1 MAIIDAAR
9 IMRLLTAYEP
19 FLAFDPAERIFP
31 ASAEEFLDH
40 QGRESWAASPSHQ
53 RGTAVLLAPSS
64 AMTFA
69 AADVAAGSDDPS
81 GGPIKLD
88 ATVPNGIG
96 QLFAYDPTKQELF
109 LDCGGWDDA
118 AGNVDP
124 GAVPYT
130 KGSADYL
137 ARLFAGFAEAL
148 HPSILGTPAKP

>member
-69 AADVAAGSDDPS
+69 AADVAAGSDDPA
-81 GGPIKLD
+81 GGPIKVD
-88 ATVPNGIG
+88 AAVPHGIG

-109 LDCGGWDDA
+109 LDFGGWGDA
-118 AGNVDP
+118 GGHVDARAAPFTPGSRALSPRPLCGLAGRP
-124 GAVPYT
+124 Q
-130 KGSADYL
+130 
-137 ARLFAGFAEAL
+137 
-148 HPSILGTPAKP
+148 I